1 MTATGVLSTLVA
13 PPGRRADTLA
23 AIQALQ
29 RASANEP
36 GTTLFAIH
44 EHRDEPG
51 TFSVFERYED
61 DAAVQAHRFS
71 PAMESFRAAL
81 TDLGIRPT
89 LVFLTPIDPPGAN
102 EPHPLAFMAH

>member
-1 MTATGVLSTLVA
+1 MSSATGVLATLVS
-13 PPGRRADTLA
+13 PEGRREETLA

-29 RASANEP
+29 SASTDET

-61 DAAVQAHRFS
+61 DEAVQQHRFS
-71 PAMESFRAAL
+71 PAMQDFRDAL
-81 TDLGIRPT
+81 VALGIRPT
-89 LVFLTPIDPPGAN
+89 LVFLTPIDPD
-102 EPHPLAFMAH
+102 

>member
-1 MTATGVLSTLVA
+1 VITSATGVLATLVS
-13 PPGRRADTLA
+13 PEGRRGETLA

-29 RASANEP
+29 AASANEA

-51 TFSVFERYED
+51 TFSVFERYADD
-61 DAAVQAHRFS
+61 DAVQQHRFS
-71 PAMESFRAAL
+71 TAMSDFRAAL

-89 LVFLTPIDPPGAN
+89 LVFLTPI
-102 EPHPLAFMAH
+102 EP

>member
-1 MTATGVLSTLVA
+1 MSAATGVLATLVS
-13 PPGRRADTLA
+13 PEGRRDETLA

-29 RASANEP
+29 AASAAEP

-61 DAAVQAHRFS
+61 DDAVQAHRFS
-71 PAMESFRAAL
+71 QAMQDFRDAL
-81 TDLGIRPT
+81 TALGIRPT
-89 LVFLTPIDPPGAN
+89 LVFLTPI
-102 EPHPLAFMAH
+102 EP